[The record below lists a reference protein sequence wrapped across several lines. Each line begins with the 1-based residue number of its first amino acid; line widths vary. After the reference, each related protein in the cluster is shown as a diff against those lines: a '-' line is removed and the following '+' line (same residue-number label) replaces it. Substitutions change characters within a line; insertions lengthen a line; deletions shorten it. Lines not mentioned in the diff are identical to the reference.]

1 MTFVVTLLEKCSE
14 RHEHVKHLEETHEDD
29 PGKIK
34 KKIKIRNKKQK
45 IVEGDV

>member
-34 KKIKIRNKKQK
+34 KKNQNKKQK
-45 IVEGDV
+45 TKDS